1 MNSNLTR
8 AFFAALALFC
18 AGFVMHSAAGGAVT
32 GEPLKHVVS
41 YGDLDLNQPEGI
53 VTLYTRVQAAAID
66 VCAPVESVDMSRR
79 AHLEP
84 CIADATSR
92 AVKSVNVPALTAY
105 NDLRDGRGGYGLVA
119 GQP

>member
-1 MNSNLTR
+1 MNSILSR
-8 AFFAALALFC
+8 AFFAAVALFC
-18 AGFVMHSAAGGAVT
+18 AGFVMHSASGGSVT

-41 YGDLDLNQPEGI
+41 YGDLDLNQPQGI
-53 VTLYTRVQAAAID
+53 ATLYTRVQAAAAD
-66 VCAPVESVDMSRR
+66 VCAPLESVDMARR

-92 AVKSVNVPALTAY
+92 AVQSVNVPALTAY
-105 NDLRDGRGGYGLVA
+105 NDLRDGHAGYSLVA

>member
-1 MNSNLTR
+1 MDSNLTR
-8 AFFAALALFC
+8 AVFAAVSLIC
-18 AGFVMHSAAGGAVT
+18 AGFVMNSASGGSLT

-41 YGDLDLNQPEGI
+41 YADLDLSQPQGI
-53 VTLYTRVQAAAID
+53 ATLYTRVQAAAAD
-66 VCAPVESVDMSRR
+66 VCAPLESVDMARR

-92 AVKSVNVPALTAY
+92 AVRSVNVPALTAY
-105 NDLRDGRGGYGLVA
+105 NDLRDGHAGYRLVA

>member
-8 AFFAALALFC
+8 AFFAAVALFC
-18 AGFVMHSAAGGAVT
+18 AGFVMHSAAGGSVT

-41 YGDLDLNQPEGI
+41 YGDLDLNQPQGI
-53 VTLYTRVQAAAID
+53 ATLYARVQNAAID
-66 VCAPVESVDMSRR
+66 VCAPLESVDMSRR

-84 CIADATSR
+84 CIAAATSR
-92 AVKSVNVPALTAY
+92 AVRNVNVPALTAY
-105 NDLRDGRGGYGLVA
+105 NDLRDGHAGYGLVA